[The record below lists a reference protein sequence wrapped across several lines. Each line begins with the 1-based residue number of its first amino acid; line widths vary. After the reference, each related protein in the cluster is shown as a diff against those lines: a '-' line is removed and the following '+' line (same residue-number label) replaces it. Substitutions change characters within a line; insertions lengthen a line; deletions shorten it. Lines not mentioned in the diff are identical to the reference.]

1 MARNIDAAGA
11 RRSRG
16 RIAAW
21 ALVLSLG
28 GMPWATWA
36 QAPSPPSTQS
46 LSQDGVT
53 VKVTP
58 MPRVPGAA
66 TWDFKVVLE
75 THSQA
80 LVDDLTRTATLVTDD
95 GRSLKPTAW
104 SGSGPGGH
112 HREGV
117 LHFAMPEPQPG
128 AFELRISRAG
138 EWKVRVFRW
147 TR

>member
-1 MARNIDAAGA
+1 MQIVGRPIRFAPALGLMDHPGGRKDHNGA
-11 RRSRG
+11 VPVVG
-16 RIAAW
+16 GI
-21 ALVLSLG
+21 ALVLTLVC
-28 GMPWATWA
+28 A
-36 QAPSPPSTQS
+36 
-46 LSQDGVT
+46 VFC

-58 MPRVPGAA
+58 VPQVPGTA
-66 TWDFKVVLE
+66 TWGFKIVLD
-75 THSQA
+75 THSQE
-80 LVDDLTRTATLVTDD
+80 LVDDLTRTTTLVTDD

-138 EWKVRVFRW
+138 ESKARVFRW